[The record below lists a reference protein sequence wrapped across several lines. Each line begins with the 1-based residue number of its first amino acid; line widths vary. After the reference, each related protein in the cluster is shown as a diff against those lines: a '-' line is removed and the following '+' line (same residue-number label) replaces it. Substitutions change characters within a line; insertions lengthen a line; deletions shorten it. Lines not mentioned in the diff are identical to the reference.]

1 MADNYPGGNQY
12 APPGG
17 SRPKRKDGPPIVIFI
32 FLGLIAALAA
42 AVFVLF
48 RPEPGSGRTERF
60 GGAKIKKQT
69 IWDNGAVKVE
79 ALKLD
84 EAETDL
90 GSALQLSVTNQSDR
104 EIGLRCLSMA
114 VNGGAVQQRKE
125 FRIKAAPGETAKGEI
140 ILDYYSCDDMQI
152 VTFGE
157 IALELETV
165 DAAGTVTDRSGI
177 LKLETSKAG
186 KGDPPVYKRSAKEI
200 GKAQGIAAGSEGFR
214 EMGTSI
220 AYGVNFHVENQSPE
234 TRRVVMRDFVL
245 NDLPYETSAEGTF
258 QPGTIGVIYAY
269 TDFEELKKVDDAL
282 MKEKK
287 AFFPV
292 TRVTGTCDVYDADGK
307 ELLASFPF
315 EWTK

>member
-1 MADNYPGGNQY
+1 MADHGQNNGNPY

-17 SRPKRKDGPPIVIFI
+17 SRPGRNGPPVVIFI
-32 FLGLIAALAA
+32 FLGMVCALVA
-42 AVFVLF
+42 AVFLLF
-48 RPEPGSGRTERF
+48 RPEPGSGKTERF

-69 IWDNGAVKVE
+69 IWDNGSVKVE
-79 ALKLD
+79 ALKLG

-114 VNGGAVQQRKE
+114 VNGGAVQQRKAFE
-125 FRIKAAPGETAKGEI
+125 IKTAPGASAKGEI

-186 KGDPPVYKRSAKEI
+186 KGDPPVYKYSAKEI
-200 GKAQGIAAGSEGFR
+200 GKAQEVIIGSEGFR
-214 EMGTSI
+214 TMGTSI
-220 AYGVNFHVENQSPE
+220 AYGVSFHVENQASE
-234 TRRVVMRDFVL
+234 TMRVVMRDFVL
-245 NDLPYETSAEGTF
+245 NDLPYDTAAEGTF

-269 TDFEELKKVDDAL
+269 TDFEELKKVDDAR

-287 AFFPV
+287 DFFPV
-292 TRVTGTCDVYDADGK
+292 TRVTGTCDIYDADGT
-307 ELLASFPF
+307 ELLGSFPF